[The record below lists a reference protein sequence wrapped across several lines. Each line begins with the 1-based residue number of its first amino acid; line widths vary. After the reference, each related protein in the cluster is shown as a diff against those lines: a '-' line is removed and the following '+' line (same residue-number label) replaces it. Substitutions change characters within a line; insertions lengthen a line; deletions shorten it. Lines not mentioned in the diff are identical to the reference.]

1 VIDMRARALALLA
14 IILLGTGIT
23 ITPAYSADRVLTEG
37 ELRRLFPGTF
47 VAYAYG
53 VARISLTAYADGSV
67 RGKMGK
73 ADTGIWRLRGK
84 VLCIKF
90 TRWLKGRNRCS
101 TVSKDGEW
109 YRTGPITF
117 KKVGPS

>member
-1 VIDMRARALALLA
+1 MIDMRARALALSA
-14 IILLGTGIT
+14 IILLGTGIVVA
-23 ITPAYSADRVLTEG
+23 PAYPADRVLTEG

-53 VARISLTAYADGSV
+53 VARINLTAYADGSV

-101 TVSKDGEW
+101 TVSKDGDW

-117 KKVGPS
+117 KKVGS